1 MTYLLAILS
10 IYTALV
16 ALAVFW
22 VCRRRWSAWGRA
34 LLAVAVALGLP
45 LAGVGLL
52 FGLDWHGSGWG
63 IALIVA
69 AILIGGV
76 AGLAVGWL
84 AYAIGAAPDRPR

>member
-22 VCRRRWSAWGRA
+22 VCRRLWSAWRRA
-34 LLAVAVALGLP
+34 LLAVIIALGLP
-45 LAGVGLL
+45 LVGVGLL
-52 FGLDWHGSGWG
+52 FGFDWHGSGWG
-63 IALIVA
+63 VALVVVA
-69 AILIGGV
+69 VLLGGV

-84 AYAIGAAPDRPR
+84 AYAIGPGPDRL